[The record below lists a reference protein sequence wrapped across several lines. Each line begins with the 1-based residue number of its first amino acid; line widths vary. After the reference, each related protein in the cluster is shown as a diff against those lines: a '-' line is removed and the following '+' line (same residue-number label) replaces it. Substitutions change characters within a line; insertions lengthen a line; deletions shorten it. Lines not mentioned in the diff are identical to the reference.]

1 MVCFSF
7 FSLVYF
13 NWRIIA
19 LQYCDDFSHTLTWIS
34 HRYTCAP
41 SILNSQP
48 PPSPPH
54 PSKLSQSTSFGC
66 PASCVE
72 LALTIYSAYGN
83 EHVSMLISQITPP
96 SPSPTESKSLLY
108 ICVSFAALHVGPP
121 YMVCF
126 SYGCF
131 HFYFQLQFFSPI
143 VFVCLN
149 VPHFQTRL
157 SHPFL
162 YCVWVW
168 VPWEANTKIN
178 SKGGR

>member
-7 FSLVYF
+7 FSLIYF

-19 LQYCDDFSHTLTWIS
+19 FQYCGGFPIHWHESATGTRVS
-34 HRYTCAP
+34 
-41 SILNSQP
+41 
-48 PPSPPH
+48 PPSWVPPATSLTPH
-54 PSKLSQSTSFGC
+54 PSGLSQSTNFGC
-66 PASCVE
+66 PASCTE
-72 LALTIYSAYGN
+72 LVLAICSAYGN
-83 EHVSMLISQITPP
+83 VHFSMRISQITPP
-96 SPSPTESKSLLY
+96 SPSPRVQKSVLH

-126 SYGCF
+126 SYSCF
-131 HFYFQLQFFSPI
+131 HFYFQLQYFSSA
-143 VFVCLN
+143 VLVCLN

-178 SKGGR
+178 